1 MITVFG
7 STNLDQIGTVS
18 RLPQPGETVAGGTFS
33 MAAGG
38 KGANQALAARRAGA
52 QVRHVSGVGKDA
64 FADLALALLKADGVD
79 LSAMKVVDGAT
90 GIAMIFV
97 DAHGENVI
105 AILPGANGKMTSEDA
120 DKALKGVS
128 GGVMLVQQEIPQ
140 AATERALDLAKAQG
154 ITAILNTAPFLDTT
168 AALAPK
174 ASILIANETEF
185 ALLTAGGSG
194 LSGRGIDELDAAMAD
209 WAQKHHQT
217 VIVTLGGDGARAV
230 TSEGQRIAVPA
241 LPVKPVDTVGAGD
254 TFCGYLA
261 AGLDAGLDLE
271 AAMRRAAVA
280 ASLACLKPGAQ
291 PAIPMADEVETA
303 LKGR

>member
-52 QVRHVSGVGKDA
+52 RVRHVSGVGRDA
-64 FADLALALLKADGVD
+64 FADLALDLLKADGVD
-79 LSAMKVVDGAT
+79 LSALKVVDGAT

-97 DAHGENVI
+97 DSQGENVI
-105 AILPGANGKMTSEDA
+105 AILPGANGAMTAADA
-120 DKALKGVS
+120 DRALKDVS
-128 GGVMLVQQEIPQ
+128 GGVMLLQQEIPQ
-140 AATERALDLAKAQG
+140 AATERALELGHAQG
-154 ITAILNTAPFLDTT
+154 MTTILNTAPFLDST
-168 AALAPK
+168 AVLASK

-185 ALLTAGGSG
+185 ALLT
-194 LSGRGIDELDAAMAD
+194 GRDIDQLDAAMAD
-209 WAQKHHQT
+209 WAAQHNQT

-230 TSEGQRIAVPA
+230 TAEGKAISVPA

-291 PAIPMADEVETA
+291 PAIPLADEVEKA
-303 LKGR
+303 MRGI